1 MWTARAGIAVSYAE
15 RHRSYIGEVMRY
27 GQTGFIHLPVDKYLD
42 LAFDGRRFSVGRP
55 R

>member
-1 MWTARAGIAVSYAE
+1 MNTWTARTDIAVSY
-15 RHRSYIGEVMRY
+15 EVMRY

-55 R
+55 